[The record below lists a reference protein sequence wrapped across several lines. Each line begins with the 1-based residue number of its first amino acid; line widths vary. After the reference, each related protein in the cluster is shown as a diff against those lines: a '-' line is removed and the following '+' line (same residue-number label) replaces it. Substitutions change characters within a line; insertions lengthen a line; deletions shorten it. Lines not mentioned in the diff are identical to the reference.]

1 MRAPILEERG
11 PRKGIEMLHELFYRG
26 PSIDVLHEEYAKQG
40 RVDDRAPVCTSHRV
54 EIDAPVDTVWA
65 LLSDPTQW
73 PSWDPGI
80 HDVERAEPTAVDA
93 RFTWSNG
100 RARMRS
106 QFAVVEPGQEIT
118 WTGVAAGAKAV
129 HRNRLTSDGNGTTT
143 VSSEESMAGPFLG
156 LFMSSAKLHVGMEE
170 WLGALKRAAEAH

>member
-1 MRAPILEERG
+1 V
-11 PRKGIEMLHELFYRG
+11 KQLFYRG

-65 LLSDPTQW
+65 LLSDPTRW

-80 HDVERAEPTAVDA
+80 HDVERADPTAVDA
-93 RFTWSNG
+93 RFKWSNG
-100 RARMRS
+100 RSRMRS
-106 QFAVVEPGQEIT
+106 RFAVVEPGREIT

-129 HRNRLTSDGNGTTT
+129 HRNVLTANGSGTTT
-143 VSSEESMAGPFLG
+143 VISEESMAGPL
-156 LFMSSAKLHVGMEE
+156 LSPVMSSTKLHAAMEE
-170 WLGALKRAAEAH
+170 WLDALKRAAEED